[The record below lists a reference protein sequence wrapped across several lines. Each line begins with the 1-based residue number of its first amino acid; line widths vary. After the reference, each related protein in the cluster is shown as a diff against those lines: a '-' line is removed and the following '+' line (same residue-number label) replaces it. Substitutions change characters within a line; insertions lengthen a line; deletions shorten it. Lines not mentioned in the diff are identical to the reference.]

1 MPSLEGRLG
10 IASIPWALAVVAF
23 DAADGSF
30 TDEAD
35 RLSGGE
41 CFSSHGRCEAG
52 TVVTRRAHRWGQ

>member
-1 MPSLEGRLG
+1 MPALEDRLG
-10 IASIPWALAVVAF
+10 SAGILWALAVLAF

-30 TDEAD
+30 TEEAG

-41 CFSSHGRCEAG
+41 CFSSHRRCEAG